1 MFLGGILENAP
12 FRVSKRKSKMHLTGK
27 DEDASKSLWEVSF
40 NLMQKELT
48 QAQKQA
54 VEEANS

>member
-1 MFLGGILENAP
+1 
-12 FRVSKRKSKMHLTGK
+12 MHQTGN
-27 DEDASKSLWEVSF
+27 DEDTSKSLWKVSF

-48 QAQKQA
+48 TAQKNA

>member
-1 MFLGGILENAP
+1 MLENAK
-12 FRVSKRKSKMHLTGK
+12 FRVSKRTSEMHLTGEN
-27 DEDASKSLWEVSF
+27 EDTSKSLWKVSF